1 MTRMERRRRRR
12 RILRIK
18 LATTAA
24 VLAMTT
30 ASIVAL
36 TGGAAETVP
45 EPTPQPP
52 ALQAEPVLL
61 VAEHDSTYQPVQ
73 MTAEP
78 VQEPEPVEEEDE
90 NEKIEAAL
98 LEQGYLHE
106 EIPLDFD
113 LQCHL
118 ITVCEEY
125 GVPQSVALGV
135 IQAESSFTAT
145 AANGSCYGYKLLS
158 PAVHFDF
165 KNITFS
171 FLPHQVKDMDALVKN
186 LESSAPEII
195 GVAPYEQCKQFIE
208 ALARYQKFSDI
219 RNVGAAIHSMI
230 ESVTEKMDEVGFKD
244 DEEWTYLTKIFGS
257 NAIPAESA
265 ATITKAI
272 KKAEKDGAITSKNRW
287 QLIEMLAT
295 EYLAGK

>member
-78 VQEPEPVEEEDE
+78 AQEPEPVEEEDE

-98 LEQGYLHE
+98 LEQGY
-106 EIPLDFD
+106 PDRGGG
-113 LQCHL
+113 
-118 ITVCEEY
+118 TGEY
-125 GVPQSVALGV
+125 PVP
-135 IQAESSFTAT
+135 
-145 AANGSCYGYKLLS
+145 C
-158 PAVHFDF
+158 
-165 KNITFS
+165 
-171 FLPHQVKDMDALVKN
+171 
-186 LESSAPEII
+186 
-195 GVAPYEQCKQFIE
+195 
-208 ALARYQKFSDI
+208 
-219 RNVGAAIHSMI
+219 
-230 ESVTEKMDEVGFKD
+230 
-244 DEEWTYLTKIFGS
+244 
-257 NAIPAESA
+257 
-265 ATITKAI
+265 
-272 KKAEKDGAITSKNRW
+272 
-287 QLIEMLAT
+287 
-295 EYLAGK
+295 

>member
-90 NEKIEAAL
+90 NESRL
-98 LEQGYLHE
+98 L
-106 EIPLDFD
+106 
-113 LQCHL
+113 CW
-118 ITVCEEY
+118 
-125 GVPQSVALGV
+125 SKV
-135 IQAESSFTAT
+135 ICTRRSLWTSTCSAT
-145 AANGSCYGYKLLS
+145 
-158 PAVHFDF
+158 
-165 KNITFS
+165 
-171 FLPHQVKDMDALVKN
+171 
-186 LESSAPEII
+186 
-195 GVAPYEQCKQFIE
+195 
-208 ALARYQKFSDI
+208 
-219 RNVGAAIHSMI
+219 
-230 ESVTEKMDEVGFKD
+230 
-244 DEEWTYLTKIFGS
+244 
-257 NAIPAESA
+257 
-265 ATITKAI
+265 
-272 KKAEKDGAITSKNRW
+272 
-287 QLIEMLAT
+287 
-295 EYLAGK
+295 

>member
-45 EPTPQPP
+45 EPTPQPY

-78 VQEPEPVEEEDE
+78 AQEPEPVEEEDE

-118 ITVCEEY
+118 IAVCEEY
-125 GVPQSVALGV
+125 GVPQNVALGV

-145 AANGSCYGYKLLS
+145 AANGSCYGYMQINSINSEWLS
-158 PAVHFDF
+158 E
-165 KNITFS
+165 K
-171 FLPHQVKDMDALVKN
+171 
-186 LESSAPEII
+186 I
-195 GVAPYEQCKQFIE
+195 GVTDLADPYQNIRSGVFILRPVWE
-208 ALARYQKFSDI
+208 VRGLAQSLDLLQLRRGRRS
-219 RNVGAAIHSMI
+219 GAR
-230 ESVTEKMDEVGFKD
+230 
-244 DEEWTYLTKIFGS
+244 L
-257 NAIPAESA
+257 
-265 ATITKAI
+265 
-272 KKAEKDGAITSKNRW
+272 
-287 QLIEMLAT
+287 
-295 EYLAGK
+295 

>member
-78 VQEPEPVEEEDE
+78 TQEPEPVEEEDE

-118 ITVCEEY
+118 IAVCEEW
-125 GVPQSVALGV
+125 
-135 IQAESSFTAT
+135 
-145 AANGSCYGYKLLS
+145 NG
-158 PAVHFDF
+158 F
-165 KNITFS
+165 
-171 FLPHQVKDMDALVKN
+171 
-186 LESSAPEII
+186 
-195 GVAPYEQCKQFIE
+195 
-208 ALARYQKFSDI
+208 
-219 RNVGAAIHSMI
+219 
-230 ESVTEKMDEVGFKD
+230 
-244 DEEWTYLTKIFGS
+244 
-257 NAIPAESA
+257 
-265 ATITKAI
+265 
-272 KKAEKDGAITSKNRW
+272 
-287 QLIEMLAT
+287 
-295 EYLAGK
+295 